1 MVSSTNPGPKKLML
15 DGKWEDL
22 KAVFDALP
30 AGSSWQVI
38 YGKYDFDQKHFN
50 KESEEDCG
58 RLKQYMHETRTMEA
72 MNEMLALC
80 SASMSMRFKFAME
93 MAKKTIVVLELVFL
107 MTMEMQIHIGW
118 PKFAI
123 EFLLERAMATTIVL
137 HLVFLIII
145 GMQRYI

>member
-30 AGSSWQVI
+30 TGSSWQVI

-50 KESEEDCG
+50 KESEEDWG
-58 RLKQYMHETRTMEA
+58 RLKQYMHETGTMEA
-72 MNEMLALC
+72 MNEILALC
-80 SASMSMRFKFAME
+80 PASRSMRFKFAME
-93 MAKKTIVVLELVFL
+93 MAIKTIVALQLVFL
-107 MTMEMQIHIGW
+107 MTMEMQIYTGW

-123 EFLLERAMATTIVL
+123 ERAMATTIVL
-137 HLVFLIII
+137 HLVFLMIITV
-145 GMQRYI
+145 QRYIL